1 MNLVEMS
8 ELHTKITRINDE
20 IEFLKKKILHLQTD
34 NTALG

>member
-1 MNLVEMS
+1 MNLVEIS

-20 IEFLKKKILHLQTD
+20 MEFLKKKILHLQTD